1 MIVEKMGEFVKKLN
15 NFLSKELWHI
25 DLSSLNGIK
34 AFFITVI
41 RLTYV
46 TIRESNKNELSLRAM
61 SLVYTTIIA
70 IVPLLAFSFSVLKA
84 FGVVDSQ
91 LEPILSNFL
100 APLGEKGTELTQKIL
115 EFINNMK
122 VGVLGSLG
130 LLFLVYTVISLIQKT
145 ESSLNYIWGI
155 EKGRS
160 FSRRFT
166 DYLSVIL
173 IGPVFIFTA
182 LGITA
187 TLMSHAIVAKITSIE
202 PFGTAIFFFTGTILP
217 YIIVSAVFTFIYSVM
232 PNTQVKSLSALLGGV
247 VAGICWQSSGWIF
260 ASFVASSTQYAT
272 IYSGF
277 AVIILFMIWLYISW
291 LIFLI
296 GGEIS
301 YCHQNL
307 NFLTLQKEAVTIS
320 NRLKEKIAFLIM
332 YLIGYNFYNNK
343 HNFTLVS
350 LAQKF
355 EIPEEHIQESL
366 TYLMNKKLIIETT
379 NDPPSYVP
387 AKDLETIKLYEIIEA
402 VRENEEDSI
411 MIEEKFI
418 KMPAVDM
425 VAKKVN
431 DAIYDALGE
440 ENLRN
445 VITSQDD
452 KPSI

>member
-25 DLSSLNGIK
+25 DLSSLNRFK
-34 AFFITVI
+34 AFFIIVI
-41 RLTYV
+41 RLIYV
-46 TIRESNKNELSLRAM
+46 TIRESYKNELSLRAM

-84 FGVVDSQ
+84 FGVVDTQ

-100 APLGEKGTELTQKIL
+100 APLGEKGTALTQKIL
-115 EFINNMK
+115 EFINNIK

-160 FSRRFT
+160 FTRRFT

-187 TLMSHAIVAKITSIE
+187 TLMSHAIVDKITSIE

-217 YIIVSAVFTFIYSVM
+217 YIIVSVVFTFIYSVM

-307 NFLTLQKEAVTIS
+307 NFLILQKEAVTIS
-320 NRLKEKIAFLIM
+320 NRLKEKITFLIM

-343 HNFTLVS
+343 DNFTLVS

-402 VRENEEDSI
+402 VRENEEDSK

-418 KMPAVDM
+418 KMPAVDT
-425 VAKKVN
+425 VTKKVN

-445 VITSQDD
+445 VIISQDD
-452 KPSI
+452 EPRI

>member
-1 MIVEKMGEFVKKLN
+1 MIVEKMGELVKKLN

-25 DLSSLNGIK
+25 DLSSLNRIK

-46 TIRESNKNELSLRAM
+46 TIRESYKNELSLRAM

-160 FSRRFT
+160 FTRRFT

-187 TLMSHAIVAKITSIE
+187 TLMSHAIVDKITSIE

-217 YIIVSAVFTFIYSVM
+217 YIIVSVVFTFIYSVM

-320 NRLKEKIAFLIM
+320 NRLKEKITFLIM

-343 HNFTLVS
+343 DNFTLVS

-355 EIPEEHIQESL
+355 EIPEEHVQESL

-379 NDPPSYVP
+379 NEPPSYVP

-402 VRENEEDSI
+402 VRENEEDSK

-452 KPSI
+452 EPRI